1 MAYILQKLLTLIGG
15 RPVTQKST
23 KVLGD
28 LRNKPYIVGIIFCL
42 FHFCFIIISD
52 YVTELISVTDPEV
65 FKEENNIMQAIVD
78 LGRFTSFIQQ
88 PVLVITSYFQS
99 KAFLEFVSKINTFD
113 DYLAECGANVN
124 LILRK
129 LLSVDR
135 VITFVVT
142 MTTILC
148 LFIINYVFETR
159 YGVAPFGY
167 DIYISLMPLTNY
179 LLHTSVACLYFYG
192 VLLRMEALNNHLK
205 ELCQQCRYS
214 ELRFIA

>member
-1 MAYILQKLLTLIGG
+1 MAYILPKLLTLIGG
-15 RPVTQKST
+15 RPVTQIST
-23 KVLGD
+23 KVLCD
-28 LRNKPYIVGIIFCL
+28 LRNKPYVVGIFFCL

-65 FKEENNIMQAIVD
+65 FKEENNIMRAIVD

-99 KAFLEFVSKINTFD
+99 KAFLDLLTKINTLD
-113 DYLAECGANVN
+113 DYLVEVGVNVN

-129 LLSVDR
+129 LQFVDR
-135 VITFVVT
+135 VTTFVVT

-148 LFIINYVFETR
+148 LFIITYLFEIR

-167 DIYISLMPLTNY
+167 DVYISLMPLTNY

-192 VLLRMEALNNHLK
+192 VLLRLEAFNHHMK
-205 ELCQQCRYS
+205 KLCEQCRYS

>member
-1 MAYILQKLLTLIGG
+1 MAYILLKLLTLIGG

-28 LRNKPYIVGIIFCL
+28 LRKKPYVVGIFFCL

-99 KAFLEFVSKINTFD
+99 KAFLEFVTKINTLD

-179 LLHTSVACLYFYG
+179 LLHISVACLYFYG
-192 VLLRMEALNNHLK
+192 VLLRMEAFNNHLK

-214 ELRFIA
+214 ELRFVA

>member
-1 MAYILQKLLTLIGG
+1 MAYILLKLLTLIGG

-28 LRNKPYIVGIIFCL
+28 LRNKPYVVGIFFCL

-99 KAFLEFVSKINTFD
+99 KAFLEFVTKINTLD